1 MRRALLVENRLQET
15 RNRACAFF
23 FEAVRRAFSSPRL
36 YFRFF
41 SPKRIPVLHFLLA
54 CISIGA
60 KVALHKLK
68 EVRTRSRGF
77 FFSRI
82 SGLLLAATPHAQI
95 NEGTIIGTVQ
105 DAAGAAVRS
114 QIQ

>member
-1 MRRALLVENRLQET
+1 MISFLSPLILARAT
-15 RNRACAFF
+15 AAI
-23 FEAVRRAFSSPRL
+23 A
-36 YFRFF
+36 
-41 SPKRIPVLHFLLA
+41 PVTLHQ
-54 CISIGA
+54 
-60 KVALHKLK
+60 LK
-68 EVRTRSRGF
+68 EVRMRSGGF

-105 DAAGAAVRS
+105 VAAGAAVRS